1 MKIVAIMLF
10 LGALPLGGGYY
21 DLLRIVV
28 SIAALINVLRG
39 SFLFIP
45 ILILFNFIPIL
56 ILFNPIVPVYLYGKG
71 LWAMI
76 DIVSGIAF
84 WYNDIAD
91 EIAGVNKYK
100 DDHL

>member
-1 MKIVAIMLF
+1 MKIVAVMLF

-45 ILILFNFIPIL
+45 ILILFN
-56 ILFNPIVPVYLYGKG
+56 PIVPVYLYDKG
-71 LWAMI
+71 LWTMI
-76 DIVSGIAF
+76 DIASGIAF
-84 WYNDIAD
+84 WYESEYN
-91 EIAGVNKYK
+91 N
-100 DDHL
+100 

>member
-1 MKIVAIMLF
+1 MLF

-45 ILILFNFIPIL
+45 ILILFN
-56 ILFNPIVPVYLYGKG
+56 PIVPVYLYDKG
-71 LWAMI
+71 LWTMI
-76 DIVSGIAF
+76 DIASGIAF
-84 WYNDIAD
+84 WYESEYND
-91 EIAGVNKYK
+91 
-100 DDHL
+100 